1 MGKEDHFLYTFLL
14 HKNTSRILLNLVGR
28 EEQELKQKVE
38 SDELGK
44 AR

>member
-1 MGKEDHFLYTFLL
+1 L
-14 HKNTSRILLNLVGR
+14 NTLKLGR
-28 EEQELKQKVE
+28 EEQEVKEKVE